1 MRQVIHFEI
10 LIGRAHATRAQNASP
25 VGELSSIYTDA
36 HRSGI
41 SLPPSRPSLPPPFP
55 TGDYYVPSPCLLRNG
70 YIGVGRPI
78 YVYRVWYLTRQTD
91 NLAPLRSYNDR
102 YPRAQRVQQW
112 CSARESPG
120 VYRPIC
126 GFMPAVCMRRSHF
139 AAIMIER

>member
-1 MRQVIHFEI
+1 MCEVICFEI
-10 LIGRAHATRAQNASP
+10 LIGPQRALKMHP
-25 VGELSSIYTDA
+25 VDELSIRCIDQ
-36 HRSGI
+36 I
-41 SLPPSRPSLPPPFP
+41 FPLPFIE
-55 TGDYYVPSPCLLRNG
+55 DYYVPSSYLLRNG
-70 YIGVGRPI
+70 YIGVRKDRYI
-78 YVYRVWYLTRQTD
+78 YLYIYIDIYIYIHLYCIYRVWYLTRQTD

-112 CSARESPG
+112 CSARTG